1 LGVALPGIFVWG
13 LGILFYAIYLLY
25 SLRGQ
30 LHKLEI
36 REKFGFLYNGYKRKH
51 VYWEILILYRKI
63 ALVIVFDIIY
73 NLCNIT

>member
-13 LGILFYAIYLLY
+13 LGIPFYAFYLLY

-51 VYWEILILYRKI
+51 FYWEILIMYRKI
-63 ALVIVFDIIY
+63 AMVIIFAVIS
-73 NLCNIT
+73 NLGFIT